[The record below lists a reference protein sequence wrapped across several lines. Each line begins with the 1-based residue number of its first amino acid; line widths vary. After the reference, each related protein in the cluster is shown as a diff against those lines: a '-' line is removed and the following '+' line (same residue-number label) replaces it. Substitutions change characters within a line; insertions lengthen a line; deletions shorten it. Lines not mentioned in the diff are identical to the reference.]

1 MDDDTWHLQVKVN
14 YCVTGLR
21 ADCDLRVSGEVSSYW
36 REHYWILL
44 TNTIQVRACHGDT
57 SAQEVSSGDSVYYV
71 YRLVSVPTA
80 CQWGYC
86 AYTNYNG
93 PSWRICY
100 KYFVFHVSSQP
111 QYNQC
116 NVTSQMLC
124 LFQWG
129 SGDCLERQLTCIGS
143 HLLSE
148 IQSNKKTNIIS

>member
-1 MDDDTWHLQVKVN
+1 MDDDTWHLQVGVT

-21 ADCDLRVSGEVSSYW
+21 ANCDLRVSGEVNSYW
-36 REHYWILL
+36 REHHYWILL
-44 TNTIQVRACHGDT
+44 TNKIQVRACHGDT

-116 NVTSQMLC
+116 NVTSSSDNL
-124 LFQWG
+124 LV
-129 SGDCLERQLTCIGS
+129 SVRQRR
-143 HLLSE
+143 LSW
-148 IQSNKKTNIIS
+148 KTAHMNWKSSFVGNSK